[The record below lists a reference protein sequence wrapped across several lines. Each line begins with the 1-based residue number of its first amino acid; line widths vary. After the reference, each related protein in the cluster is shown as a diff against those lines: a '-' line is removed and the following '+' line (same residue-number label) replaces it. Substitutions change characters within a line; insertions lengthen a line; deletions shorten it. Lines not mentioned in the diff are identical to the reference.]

1 MNPELLTR
9 LIAGLKDGSIVPYLG
24 PGVLADVASTAAGAP
39 MPATSDELI
48 LGIIVDELKAV
59 RDKFSDVRR
68 TDIIEDSGDFRVED
82 LIADE
87 DVVITS
93 TQTGYIKRSAL
104 DEYRKQRRGGK
115 GLIGM
120 QTREEDVVRQVLL
133 KKGVPAGAIEYF
145 GKDLISTA
153 AEAQAA
159 RALFARGSPKLLVV
173 TSPYHLR
180 RARLTF
186 ADALPAAEIRV
197 IATSYD
203 PLPLAWWKDQSAA
216 RNVLMELAKITFY
229 QLGGRY

>member
-1 MNPELLTR
+1 MHCAKKCGLFLL
-9 LIAGLKDGSIVPYLG
+9 
-24 PGVLADVASTAAGAP
+24 VLFVASAIGAAVGLNYAGEWLSVSDP
-39 MPATSDELI
+39 PQQADAIVVLGGGFSRPFQAADLYRQGLARKIYVSVPAREQQYRL
-48 LGIIVDELKAV
+48 
-59 RDKFSDVRR
+59 
-68 TDIIEDSGDFRVED
+68 
-82 LIADE
+82 
-87 DVVITS
+87 
-93 TQTGYIKRSAL
+93 L
-104 DEYRKQRRGGK
+104 DEAGIAYP
-115 GLIGM
+115 
-120 QTREEDVVRQVLL
+120 REEDVVRQVLL

-153 AEAQAA
+153 AEAQAV
-159 RALFARGSPKLLVV
+159 RALFARGTPRLLVV

-229 QLGGRY
+229 RLGGRY